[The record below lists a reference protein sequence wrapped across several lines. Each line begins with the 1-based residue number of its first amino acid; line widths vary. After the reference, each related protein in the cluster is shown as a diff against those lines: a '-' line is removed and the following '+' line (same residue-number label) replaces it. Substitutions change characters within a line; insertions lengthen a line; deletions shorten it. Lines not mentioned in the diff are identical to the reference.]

1 MQRAGRA
8 LVSTEDE
15 KASITVQLDDRA
27 FDPAAPMT
35 VAEHT
40 YGMINLLLERAHLD
54 NWTESWC
61 EMHQGG
67 KQAVRMDMFRVDDEV
82 GNGYGKATA

>member
-67 KQAVRMDMFRVDDEV
+67 KQAV
-82 GNGYGKATA
+82 